1 MSEPTNKAESKS
13 SSGGTASL
21 PPGPLVVE
29 VSVCKIGPKG
39 SDVTQFS
46 EWIWEKGEP
55 QVLGYHIVDPK
66 SGGEASSERDNVIS
80 GIAAAVRTHFGE
92 SR

>member
-1 MSEPTNKAESKS
+1 MLELSDTVQSKPS
-13 SSGGTASL
+13 VGGTVSL
-21 PPGPLVVE
+21 LSGSLRMT
-29 VSVCKIGPKG
+29 VSVCKVDSKG
-39 SDVTQFS
+39 SDPAQFS
-46 EWIWEKGEP
+46 KWQWEKRVP

-80 GIAAAVRTHFGE
+80 KIAAAVRTHVGE